1 MAVSYLQISPEV
13 ASSIRLVMTDV
24 DGTLTSDGRS
34 FNAEVSQAIRQLK
47 RESILVGLISGRNM
61 QRLES
66 LASELAVNG
75 PLIGENG
82 GVAKL
87 KAGGEPVD
95 LGYSRQPAVDAF
107 QKLKRLFPDAVEDTE
122 YNPARL
128 VDYVIRVNGVSVTE
142 LSRHLEGA
150 QLLDSGYMLHLLPQG
165 VSKGRTLMRLLDRI
179 AGGLSPEQVMV
190 FGDSP
195 TDVSLF
201 QLFPHS
207 VLIPNPVLSAEDDIL
222 RKAARY
228 ESALPSGEG
237 FAQVVFHFLK
247 VRHNSAV
254 KK

>member
-1 MAVSYLQISPEV
+1 
-13 ASSIRLVMTDV
+13 
-24 DGTLTSDGRS
+24 
-34 FNAEVSQAIRQLK
+34 
-47 RESILVGLISGRNM
+47 
-61 QRLES
+61 
-66 LASELAVNG
+66 
-75 PLIGENG
+75 
-82 GVAKL
+82 
-87 KAGGEPVD
+87 
-95 LGYSRQPAVDAF
+95 
-107 QKLKRLFPDAVEDTE
+107 
-122 YNPARL
+122 
-128 VDYVIRVNGVSVTE
+128 
-142 LSRHLEGA
+142 
-150 QLLDSGYMLHLLPQG
+150 
-165 VSKGRTLMRLLDRI
+165 MRLLDRI